1 MDLFNKKKVI
11 KLQQEKKMLQTTILE
26 MGKQISYLKKE
37 SEHYKN
43 ENEEL
48 KFTLKHRRTY

>member
-1 MDLFNKKKVI
+1 LDLFKKKKVI

>member
-1 MDLFNKKKVI
+1 LDLFNKKKVI

-37 SEHYKN
+37 SEYYKN